1 MDDLSPNIPAQC
13 IKQSIDLKLR
23 SILSASDEYCSE
35 SAVSKSSC
43 AIVGVELDSAVIS
56 SYIDSNFSL
65 FLPLSITFPP
75 NLAASI
81 ASDLPIPSVAPVM
94 NMTLSLKAS
103 TLGRVR
109 RRNPMLASF

>member
-43 AIVGVELDSAVIS
+43 AIVGVELDSAVI
-56 SYIDSNFSL
+56 
-65 FLPLSITFPP
+65 
-75 NLAASI
+75 
-81 ASDLPIPSVAPVM
+81 
-94 NMTLSLKAS
+94 
-103 TLGRVR
+103 
-109 RRNPMLASF
+109 